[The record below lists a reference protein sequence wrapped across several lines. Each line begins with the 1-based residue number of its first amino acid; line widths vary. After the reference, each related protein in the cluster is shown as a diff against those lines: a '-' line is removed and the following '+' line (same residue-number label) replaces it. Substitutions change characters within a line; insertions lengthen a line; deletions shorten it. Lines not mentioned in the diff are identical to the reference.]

1 MTRALALR
9 QAARLQPLS
18 LGEGLLVLALWLGA
32 WAWAGWLV
40 LRFLGLGNGADA
52 LPLPSAEQ
60 DP

>member
-9 QAARLQPLS
+9 QAARLQTLS

-40 LRFLGLGNGADA
+40 LRFWGIGNGADA
-52 LPLPSAEQ
+52 APVPDTVQ
-60 DP
+60 DR